1 MSTTDPDVGDTFT
14 YTLVTGFG
22 DNVNFQILGDKLQTK
37 DALDLETNSNYLI
50 KVRTSDAGGLF
61 KDLEATISVID
72 LPEMTQPVQIENGT
86 SQRSLIRQFFLNF
99 DGSIV
104 VESGS
109 FVGQQLPQKPG
120 RPEEQWVSPGQWRR
134 R

>member
-1 MSTTDPDVGDTFT
+1 LSTTDPDVGDTFT

-22 DNVNFQILGDKLQTK
+22 GNVNFQILGDKLQTK
-37 DALDLETNSNYLI
+37 DALDLETRSNYLI
-50 KVRTSDAGGLF
+50 KVRTSEAGGLF
-61 KDLEATISVID
+61 KDLAATISVID

-99 DGSIV
+99 DGPIV
-104 VESGS
+104 VESGA

-120 RPEEQWVSPGQWRR
+120 RPE
-134 R
+134 